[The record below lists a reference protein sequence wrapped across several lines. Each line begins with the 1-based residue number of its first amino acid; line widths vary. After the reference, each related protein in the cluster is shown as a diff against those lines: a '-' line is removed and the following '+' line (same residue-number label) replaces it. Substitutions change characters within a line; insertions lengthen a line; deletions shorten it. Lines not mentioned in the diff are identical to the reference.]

1 MPRSLL
7 LSCLEYALR
16 GFAVSIVGCCAA
28 CSETAFFFEDG
39 GIRWAAAQTCL
50 RDIVPQTPFFA
61 SRRSDAVGQAPS
73 LPPEGL
79 FSSRVQWTIQADEKP
94 KVGCRSNRRESS
106 SIRGAQP
113 HLCLRT

>member
-61 SRRSDAVGQAPS
+61 SRVSSKLAIIQRYTAAYIR
-73 LPPEGL
+73 PPG
-79 FSSRVQWTIQADEKP
+79 SA
-94 KVGCRSNRRESS
+94 
-106 SIRGAQP
+106 
-113 HLCLRT
+113 